1 MEFIKQE
8 LKALREFPA
17 LVKAL
22 SKPSLSFCEGVCE
35 GALAPTVSAL
45 SEGERG
51 AILLCSDER
60 EALKLA
66 AALKAFGEN
75 VFFFPAREYA
85 LSAGQTRAEV
95 FGTRRL
101 ATLAALVQG
110 DRAIVVT
117 TAEAA
122 LQSTLSPAD
131 FSDLFC
137 HLKEGEEI
145 EQEALIARLVRLGFS
160 RAERVEGVGQFSV
173 RGGIL
178 DFYSPAEE
186 DACRVEFFGDEI
198 ERVTFFDTTTQKSTG
213 KASSVTLLPTS
224 ELYLSP
230 EDVTVCLDAIEE
242 ALSSNKTPERAREFL
257 ALQKDALTSGFDA
270 ASDALFPLTH
280 TEATLFDYLPTSPV
294 FLADLARVKES
305 LAAARAAQ
313 SALFTSA
320 ADAGALVLASPAAF
334 PTDEGFE
341 ALLHT
346 RRCLSLSSLPAA
358 TGKDSLF
365 SLATRPSPTF
375 SDNREVLFSCLSD
388 LVRAS
393 FRIHY
398 LAASTYAAEHLCE
411 ALREQGFSAVFAS
424 PEQYLPKKGEIL
436 LFSADALS
444 DPHAHLTGFECP
456 ASGFS
461 LLCEAQGTEEVS
473 SLLQR
478 RRKKN
483 PTASKNREAISSYA
497 DLTPGDYVVHEAYGI
512 AIFEGIET
520 LSQGG
525 GRDFLK
531 LRYAGSDVLYV
542 PCSNLSQ
549 VSKYIG
555 RGSDGTLALSHMGH
569 SRWNEHKRRAKSAA
583 RDIAKGLIAL
593 YAEREKTPGHAFSP
607 DTPWQ
612 AQFED
617 SFDYEETAGQL
628 AATEDVKRDMES
640 SRPMDRLLCGDVG
653 FGKTEV
659 ALRAVFKCVMDS
671 RQAAILAP
679 TTLLCNQHLKTTLS
693 RFRGYPV
700 RVEMLSRF
708 TTKKDVR
715 RILAALKDGSCDIV
729 IGTHRLLQK
738 DVEFARLGLLVVDE
752 EQRFGVSHKEK
763 LKELAKHVDV
773 LTLTATPIPRTLN
786 MALSGVRD
794 LSLLEEAPGD
804 RLPVQTVVA
813 PFEDALVLG
822 AIKKELSRR
831 GQIFYLVNDIARL
844 PHRAAWITENVPE
857 ARVRFA
863 HGKLE
868 REELLSLWQEMS
880 EGEIDVLVC
889 TTIVETGI
897 DLPNANTLI
906 VEHAERFG
914 LSQLHQLR
922 GRVGRSWRRAYA
934 YFTYPAMRALPEI
947 AEKRLEAIREFT
959 KFGSGFS
966 LAMRDLEL
974 RGAGSLLGAEQSGH
988 MEKVGYD
995 LYMRILQDAVL
1006 EEQGITPEKTADC
1019 YIDLP
1024 IRARLSESYVP
1035 SSADRIALYQRFSAL
1050 LTEEAEA
1057 PLREELADRFGPLP
1071 PEAENLFLVARLRR
1085 EALSFG
1091 FEKVSLTENVLSFFT
1106 PEIDEEI
1113 TPFLQAV
1120 FGRYFYVSTGAKKR
1134 LNLRLVNKDPI
1145 EETENFFFHYRAFS
1159 EDLKKKKA

>member
-8 LKALREFPA
+8 LTALRDFSA
-17 LVKAL
+17 LKKAL
-22 SKPSLSFCEGVCE
+22 SRPSLTFCEGVCE
-35 GALAPTVSAL
+35 GALAPLLSAL
-45 SEGERG
+45 AEGEKG

-60 EALKLA
+60 EALKLSS
-66 AALKAFGEN
+66 ALLAFGEESL
-75 VFFFPAREYA
+75 FFPAREYA

-95 FGTRRL
+95 FGTQRL
-101 ATLAALVQG
+101 SALSALVSG
-110 DRAIVVT
+110 ERVLIVT

-122 LQSTLSPAD
+122 LQTTLSPAD
-131 FSDLFC
+131 FSALFC
-137 HLKEGEEI
+137 CVEQGETVDLNE
-145 EQEALIARLVRLGFS
+145 LVARLTRLGFS

-173 RGGIL
+173 RGGIV
-178 DFYSPAEE
+178 DFFSPAESE
-186 DACRVEFFGDEI
+186 AVRAEFFGDEI
-198 ERVTFFDTTTQKSTG
+198 DRLTYFDTTTQKSTK
-213 KASSVTLLPTS
+213 KAGRITLLPTT

-230 EDVTVCLDAIEE
+230 EEKTLCLKEIET
-242 ALSSNKTPERAREFL
+242 ALESPRTSARAKEFL
-257 ALQKDALTSGFDA
+257 ELQKDALSSGFDA
-270 ASDALFPLTH
+270 ATDALFPLVH
-280 TEATLFDYLPTSPV
+280 QEATLTDYLPDSPL
-294 FLADLARVKES
+294 FLLDLKRIEES
-305 LAAARAAQ
+305 LHGARAAQ
-313 SALFTSA
+313 EALFTSA
-320 ADAGALVLASPAAF
+320 AEAGALHLCSPALL
-334 PTDEGFE
+334 PGQDEFS
-341 ALLHT
+341 ALLSS
-346 RRCLSLSSLPAA
+346 RRSLALSSLPAGREGA
-358 TGKDSLF
+358 ELF

-375 SDNREVLFSCLSD
+375 SENREVLFSCLRD
-388 LVRAS
+388 LCRAS
-393 FRIHY
+393 FRVHY
-398 LAASTYAAEHLCE
+398 LAANTYAATHLTE
-411 ALREQGFSAVFAS
+411 TLKEEGFSVVHSS
-424 PEQYLPKKGEIL
+424 PANYLPREGEIL
-436 LFSADALS
+436 VFSPEEGW
-444 DPHAHLTGFECP
+444 DPRARITGFECP
-456 ASGFS
+456 ATRFS
-461 LLCEAQGTEEVS
+461 LLCESQGAEEVS
-473 SLLQR
+473 SLLR
-478 RRKKN
+478 RRKK
-483 PTASKNREAISSYA
+483 TAAPSKNREAIRSYA
-497 DLTPGDYVVHEAYGI
+497 DLVPGDYVVHEAYGI
-512 AIFEGIET
+512 AVFEGIET
-520 LSQGG
+520 LAQSG

-531 LRYAGSDVLYV
+531 LRYAGSDVLYI

-549 VSKYIG
+549 ISKYIG
-555 RGSDGTLALSHMGH
+555 RGSDGTLTLSHMGH
-569 SRWNEHKRRAKSAA
+569 SRWSEHKRRAKSAA

-593 YAEREKTPGHAFSP
+593 YAEREKTPGYAFSP

-628 AATEDVKRDMES
+628 AATEEVKRDMES

-679 TTLLCNQHLKTTLS
+679 TTLLCNQHLRTILS

-708 TTKKDVR
+708 TSKKDVR

-729 IGTHRLLQK
+729 VGTHRLLQK
-738 DVEFARLGLLVVDE
+738 DVAFARLGLLVVDE

-831 GQIFYLVNDIARL
+831 GQVFYLVNDIARL
-844 PHRAAWITENVPE
+844 PHRAAWIAENIPE
-857 ARVRFA
+857 ARVRHA

-868 REELLSLWQEMS
+868 REELFRLWQEMS

-934 YFTYPAMRALPEI
+934 YFTYPPMRALSELS
-947 AEKRLEAIREFT
+947 EKRLEAIREFT

-974 RGAGSLLGAEQSGH
+974 RGAGSLLGAAQSGH
-988 MEKVGYD
+988 MEKIGYD

-1006 EEQGITPEKTADC
+1006 EEQGITPQKTADC
-1019 YIDLP
+1019 YVDLP

-1035 SSADRIALYQRFSAL
+1035 SSADRIALYRRFSAL
-1050 LTEEAEA
+1050 LSEDGEK
-1057 PLREELADRFGPLP
+1057 PLREELLDRFGPLP

-1091 FEKVSLTENVLSFFT
+1091 FSKVSLTENVLSFFT
-1106 PEIDEEI
+1106 EEVNE
-1113 TPFLQAV
+1113 AV
-1120 FGRYFYVSTGAKKR
+1120 CTLLSAVYGRYFYISSGEKKK
-1134 LNLRLVNKDPI
+1134 LNLRLINQNPI
-1145 EETENFFFHYRAFS
+1145 IAVEDFFFHYRAFS
-1159 EDLKKKKA
+1159 EDLAKK